1 MDGSFV
7 VPGRPDIHCERPAYR
22 RSKLFVRYPTSNA
35 CEPATPGL
43 SKRLCLRARRPLFV
57 AADALT
63 GPYPFLIPRT
73 VTAMAFLFQNPRGNL
88 GGPMYVVDTGHLCH
102 IFIS

>member
-1 MDGSFV
+1 
-7 VPGRPDIHCERPAYR
+7 VPERPHIHYERPAYR
-22 RSKLFVRYPTSNA
+22 RSKLFVRYSTSNA

-43 SKRLCLRARRPLFV
+43 SKRICLRARRPLFV

-63 GPYPFLIPRT
+63 GPYPLLILSA
-73 VTAMAFLFQNPRGNL
+73 VTAMAFLFQNTRGNL
-88 GGPMYVVDTGHLCH
+88 GGPMYVVDTGHLCQ